1 MDYDN
6 EEIKEIIIQ
15 GINKRFEIGKREYG
29 QGLKVDDGHEWI
41 TETLEEILDSTRLFN
56 VNLCLPL
63 FSDDVIDE
71 GDIVIL
77 PGKI

>member
-29 QGLKVDDGHEWI
+29 QGVRVDYRN
-41 TETLEEILDSTRLFN
+41 T
-56 VNLCLPL
+56 
-63 FSDDVIDE
+63 
-71 GDIVIL
+71 
-77 PGKI
+77 

>member
-29 QGLKVDDGHEWI
+29 QGVRVDDGHEWV
-41 TETLEEILDSTRLFN
+41 TETLEEILDSLIYT
-56 VNLCLPL
+56 
-63 FSDDVIDE
+63 SA
-71 GDIVIL
+71 
-77 PGKI
+77 KIIQLKRKLD